1 LASTIFFC
9 RPALAS
15 RAQIRDLRIDS
26 RGSLLWSASVTHNF
40 GNHDNLGR
48 GAPEREKEW
57 KQPHLMGSKGTQAI
71 EEILRRCLSARL
83 PKLSRLSVSSFGVG
97 CCGRISQGAS
107 ESSAPSTQ
115 RTWKY
120 DGYSEECSFEYP
132 AWQDRSVTQTS
143 SGVLIW
149 RCKLQCHIHAVST
162 RRSLT
167 GEPIYRHDRYRE
179 KPFSMRFS
187 T

>member
-1 LASTIFFC
+1 MASFTIS
-9 RPALAS
+9 RKHGVRGDPARLS
-15 RAQIRDLRIDS
+15 SHLPFHGWLLRLPIT
-26 RGSLLWSASVTHNF
+26 SVTAITAEQ
-40 GNHDNLGR
+40 GSV
-48 GAPEREKEW
+48 GAPERVGVALSCGVE
-57 KQPHLMGSKGTQAI
+57 G
-71 EEILRRCLSARL
+71 ILRRCLSPRL
-83 PKLSRLSVSSFGVG
+83 LKLSRLSATSFRRG
-97 CCGRISQGAS
+97 CSGRISQGAS
-107 ESSAPSTQ
+107 ESTAASTQ

-120 DGYSEECSFEYP
+120 DGYSEEECSFEYP